1 MSQIRRQSIIS
12 SVVVYTGFVLGFL
25 NTYLF
30 TREGGFTK
38 AEYGLTG
45 IFIAIAAMMYAIA
58 NMGLPSYI
66 YKFYPYYKD
75 NLPNKKND
83 MLSWSLLLSIAG
95 FCLVVLGGLI
105 FKDLIIRK
113 FGTNSPELV
122 KYFYWIFPFGLG
134 LTIFSI
140 LEAYAWQLHKSV
152 LTNFLKEVQFRV
164 FTTLLII
171 LSFAG
176 IIHGF
181 DLFIKLYSLT
191 YLAIA
196 ILLFAY
202 LAFSKQIH
210 FQFSISKVTRKFS
223 KQILRLL
230 TFIYSGGLVFTLASV
245 FDSILIASV
254 LPQGMALAGIYTLAQ
269 NIGSLIQAPQRGII
283 ASSIPSLAAAWKN
296 KDMGR
301 ISRIYTRSSVNQ
313 LIFSVGMFAL
323 IWLNFSDGVF
333 SFHLQSG
340 YLDAKWVF
348 FYIGMMRII
357 DMGTGL
363 NAQII
368 ATSTFWRFDFITG
381 VVLLII
387 TLPLNYILTKYYYG
401 VMGPAISNLI
411 SFSLY
416 NAIRYFFLI
425 KRFKMQPFTI
435 KTIYTIVL
443 GVSAY
448 YIAYLLFKNQIGIVW
463 IVARSACFIVLYG
476 IGTLLLKLSP
486 DIQPVWYTILK
497 RLGIKKGE

>member
-12 SVVVYTGFVLGFL
+12 SVVVYTG
-25 NTYLF
+25 LF
-30 TREGGFTK
+30 TREGGFSK

-58 NMGLPSYI
+58 NLGLPSYI

-75 NLPNKKND
+75 NLPNNKND

-95 FCLVVLGGLI
+95 FCLVVLGGII

-152 LTNFLKEVQFRV
+152 LTNFLKEVQFRLL
-164 FTTLLII
+164 TTLLII
-171 LSFAG
+171 LSFVG

-196 ILLFAY
+196 VLLFVY
-202 LAFSKQIH
+202 LVYSKQMH
-210 FQFSISKVTRKFS
+210 FHFSVSKVTKKFS
-223 KQILRLL
+223 KQIFRLL
-230 TFIYSGGLVFTLASV
+230 TFVYSGGLVFTLASV

-283 ASSIPSLAAAWKN
+283 ASSIPSLAMAWKN

-301 ISRIYTRSSVNQ
+301 INRIYARSSVNQ

-348 FYIGMMRII
+348 FFIGMMRII

-416 NAIRYFFLI
+416 NAIRYLFLI
-425 KRFKMQPFTI
+425 KRFKMQPFSL
-435 KTIYTIVL
+435 KTVYTILL
-443 GVSAY
+443 GGMAY
-448 YIAYLLFKNQIGIVW
+448 YVAYLLFKNQTGIIW
-463 IVARSACFIVLYG
+463 IITRSCCFVALYVT
-476 IGTLLLKLSP
+476 GTLVLKLSP
-486 DIQPVWYTILK
+486 DIQPVWNTVLK
-497 RLGIKKGE
+497 RLGIKKGA